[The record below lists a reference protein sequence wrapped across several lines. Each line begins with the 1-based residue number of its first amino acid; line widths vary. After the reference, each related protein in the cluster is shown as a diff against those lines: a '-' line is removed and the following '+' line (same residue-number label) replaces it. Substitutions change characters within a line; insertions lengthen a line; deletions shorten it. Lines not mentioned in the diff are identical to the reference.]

1 MTSEERSSSDEGNGE
16 ERRSSTESAD
26 RRRRT
31 DGETMA
37 DVSHT
42 HPYADRGTVNRPF
55 ERGPTIAAD
64 GGRRGAAERPSNER
78 ASAED
83 ADEESS
89 GVDDETMADVDHTP
103 PGDAPSADGVFER
116 GNERGE
122 P

>member
-1 MTSEERSSSDEGNGE
+1 MTSEESNGV
-16 ERRSSTESAD
+16 
-26 RRRRT
+26 

-42 HPYADRGTVNRPF
+42 HPYVDRGTVNRPF

-78 ASAED
+78 APGED

-103 PGDAPSADGVFER
+103 PVGAPSADGVFER
-116 GNERGE
+116 GNEHGE